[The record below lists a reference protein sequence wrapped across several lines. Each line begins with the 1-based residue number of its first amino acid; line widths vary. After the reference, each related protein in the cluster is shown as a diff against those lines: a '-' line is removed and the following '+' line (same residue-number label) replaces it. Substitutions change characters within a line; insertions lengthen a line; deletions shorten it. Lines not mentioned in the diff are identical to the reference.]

1 MSFAQGTVT
10 QVRPTDGRTWGTAA
24 LMSATWATSLSIASQ
39 GNVTTQ
45 TLKAFN
51 EEEYKKIIGSL
62 P

>member
-1 MSFAQGTVT
+1 
-10 QVRPTDGRTWGTAA
+10 
-24 LMSATWATSLSIASQ
+24 MSATWATSLSIASQ